1 VGLPRPDFARL
12 TERFSNLRVSERLR
26 SIHVPDAL
34 SNRVGFSN
42 GLSAA
47 GGLTL
52 PYKLAVVAVM
62 MLVAGGTLV
71 TFGSAG
77 AETAPVSG
85 VDGSPTT
92 TVAGSVLPGT
102 PEATP
107 RVEGQVLP
115 QTTYDFTP
123 DTSILS
129 AGDLL
134 ASLKLTDYSTDADD
148 KSDDDDD
155 KKDDDKSDD
164 DKKNDDKKSST
175 SKSGNKTGT
184 KTGTKTDDGKKD
196 DDKSDGGSSD
206 NGSGDGDGGSSDN
219 GSDDGDDDNGSDDG
233 DDDDDKSDD
242 RKCKDAKSEL
252 VKKLCK

>member
-1 VGLPRPDFARL
+1 L
-12 TERFSNLRVSERLR
+12 SNIRVPERLR
-26 SIHVPDAL
+26 SIHVPGAL
-34 SNRVGFSN
+34 SGRVSFSN

-77 AETAPVSG
+77 AETASVTG
-85 VDGSPTT
+85 VDGSTTTT
-92 TVAGSVLPGT
+92 TVAGSILPGT
-102 PEATP
+102 SEATP

-115 QTTYDFTP
+115 ETTYDFTP

-129 AGDLL
+129 ADDLL

-148 KSDDDDD
+148 KSDDDKSDD
-155 KKDDDKSDD
+155 DD

-175 SKSGNKTGT
+175 SKSNTKSGTKTGT
-184 KTGTKTDDGKKD
+184 KTPTKTDDGKKD

-219 GSDDGDDDNGSDDG
+219 GSDDGDDD
-233 DDDDDKSDD
+233 DKSDDD
-242 RKCKDAKSEL
+242 RKCKDAKSSL
-252 VKKLCK
+252 VKALCK

>member
-148 KSDDDDD
+148 KSDDDKSDDDKKDDDKKDDDKKSSTSKSGTKTGTKNDDD

-164 DKKNDDKKSST
+164 
-175 SKSGNKTGT
+175 
-184 KTGTKTDDGKKD
+184 
-196 DDKSDGGSSD
+196 GSSD
-206 NGSGDGDGGSSDN
+206 NGSGGDDGSSDN
-219 GSDDGDDDNGSDDG
+219 GSDDGGDDDNGSDDG
-233 DDDDDKSDD
+233 GDDDDESDD